1 MRSLKQDEYN
11 EIINYELAFVG
22 LTVKDVEGIDNW
34 FHNNTMT
41 NAQYEQW
48 RDWTVEYLIK
58 KCKVSRKEAEKWFRW
73 ININHG
79 LRISDDPKS

>member
-1 MRSLKQDEYN
+1 MRTLKTEEYY

-34 FHNNTMT
+34 FHKNTMT

-48 RDWTVEYLIK
+48 RDWTIEYIIK
-58 KCKVSRKEAEKWFRW
+58 KCKVSKKEAEKCFQW
-73 ININHG
+73 INLDHG
-79 LRISDDPKS
+79 LRIADEDKS